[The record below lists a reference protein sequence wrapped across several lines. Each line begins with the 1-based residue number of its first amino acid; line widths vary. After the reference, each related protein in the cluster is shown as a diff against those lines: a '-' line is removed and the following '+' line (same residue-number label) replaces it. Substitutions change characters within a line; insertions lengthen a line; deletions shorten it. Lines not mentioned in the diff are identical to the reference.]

1 MCGAPVYAPFHA
13 GWSVMDSEIM
23 AFDGVLVGASKK
35 PCRMEKVCAAA
46 HLGNSKPK
54 AAIKN
59 RREEEFFNVNKRSWI
74 FQLLAEYAHFWNVS
88 RVFPFWSATL
98 MAGCRTMAS
107 SSGGNGQP
115 GRRHNA
121 PAIRGNAEMKKSG
134 IMHITN
140 QPCRDSALRC
150 PRRVAA
156 QRMW

>member
-74 FQLLAEYAHFWNVS
+74 FQLLAEYAHFRNVS
-88 RVFPFWSATL
+88 RVFSILVCNAH
-98 MAGCRTMAS
+98 GRAS
-107 SSGGNGQP
+107 SSGGTVSKGGGINVPAVRRNG
-115 GRRHNA
+115 GLRKKAKRHSDRTRHYPRKLQGSEDNV
-121 PAIRGNAEMKKSG
+121 GN
-134 IMHITN
+134 
-140 QPCRDSALRC
+140 
-150 PRRVAA
+150 
-156 QRMW
+156 